1 MRFKHNKK
9 RNTAFLYESLL
20 KEMSR
25 AVVKGDDNKRAVV
38 MTILKDFFSPGK
50 ILREEL
56 TLYKFLYETK
66 KVDLYT
72 AERIIQE
79 ARKDYNDLDIKLVF
93 NEQTRLIN
101 VINKKLGS
109 GVFSTFV
116 PNYRSLATISQIF
129 NTKMSAKSRVLLERK
144 ILSVMVEK
152 EQAPPK
158 MTNMPALDS
167 LTYSTFVSK
176 FNDKYGSELLEEQK
190 DLLTRYIL
198 SLTDNGMSLKVFLN
212 EEISRLKTELDSAIK
227 TEKFKNDEMIVEK
240 ISNVANLLESFSK
253 RKIDG
258 MVIEKVLRVQSFV
271 EEMNKDGDQ
280 D

>member
-20 KEMSR
+20 KEMSK
-25 AVVKGDDNKRAVV
+25 AVVRGDDNKRIVV

-50 ILREEL
+50 VLREEL
-56 TLYKFLYETK
+56 ALYKFLYETK

-79 ARKDYNDLDIKLVF
+79 ARKDYESLDLKQIF

-109 GVFSTFV
+109 DMFSTFV

-129 NTKMSAKSRVLLERK
+129 NTKMAAKSRVLLERK
-144 ILSVMVEK
+144 IMSVMVEK
-152 EQAPPK
+152 EQAPVK
-158 MTNMPALDS
+158 MTNMPALDK
-167 LTYSTFVSK
+167 LTYKTFVDK
-176 FNDKYGSELLEEQK
+176 FNDKYGSELLKEQK

-198 SLTDNGMSLKVFLN
+198 SLTDNGVSLKIYLN
-212 EEISRLKTELDSAIK
+212 EEISRLKSELNSAVK
-227 TEKFKNDEMIVEK
+227 AEKYKNDEMITEK
-240 ISNVANLLESFSK
+240 ISDVASLLESFSK
-253 RKIDG
+253 RKVDG
-258 MVIEKVLRVQSFV
+258 MVIEKILRVQSFV

>member
-1 MRFKHNKK
+1 
-9 RNTAFLYESLL
+9 
-20 KEMSR
+20 
-25 AVVKGDDNKRAVV
+25 

-50 ILREEL
+50 ILKEEL
-56 TLYKFLYETK
+56 ALYKFLYETR

-72 AERIIQE
+72 AERVIQE
-79 ARKDYNDLDIKLVF
+79 ARKDYDNLDTKLVF

-101 VINKKLGS
+101 MINKKLGTE
-109 GVFSTFV
+109 VFSTFV

-129 NTKMSAKSRVLLERK
+129 NTKMPAKSRVLLERK

-152 EQAPPK
+152 EQTPTN
-158 MTNMPALDS
+158 MTNMPALDK
-167 LTYSTFVSK
+167 LTYNTFVDK
-176 FNDKYGSELLEEQK
+176 FNDKYGSELLKEQK

-198 SLTDNGMSLKVFLN
+198 SLTDNGVSLKIFLN
-212 EEISRLKTELDSAIK
+212 EEISRLKNELGNAVETK
-227 TEKFKNDEMIVEK
+227 KFKNDGMIVEK
-240 ISNVANLLESFSK
+240 ISDVANLLESFSK

-258 MVIEKVLRVQSFV
+258 MVIEKILRVQSFV